1 MPKGS
6 NFKQK
11 KSDTRFRYW
20 IFVLYPESMPDNT
33 FEYLESLR
41 VPVVISPLH
50 CNDVYTIMDE
60 VDDGSGVVAGEFKKS
75 HYHCLF
81 CFDDKTSLKQVKKVL
96 EPLGCKYTERCGCPR
111 AMIRYF
117 IHKDNPQK
125 AQYSKENI
133 KVFSG
138 ADKEVAKAFKI
149 SPEEYGF
156 IYSEFVKLITG
167 SDIREWHTFV
177 NTVLE
182 IAPDKAIFLNRFA
195 FSLQAYIRSR
205 CFGSS
210 KKYD

>member
-6 NFKQK
+6 NLKQK
-11 KSDTRFRYW
+11 KIDTRGRYW
-20 IFVLYPESMPDNT
+20 TFLLYPESMSKNA

-50 CNDVYTIMDE
+50 CNDVYTIFDE
-60 VDDGSGVVAGEFKKS
+60 IDEGSGVASGEVKKS

-81 CFDDKTSLKQVKKVL
+81 CFDDKTSLKQVIKVL
-96 EPLGCKYTERCGCPR
+96 EPLGCKYAERCKSPR

-117 IHKDNPQK
+117 THKDNPQK
-125 AQYSKENI
+125 AQYYKEDI

-149 SPEEYGF
+149 APEEFGF
-156 IYSEFVKLITG
+156 VYTDFVKLITG

-177 NTVLE
+177 NLVLE
-182 IAPDKAIFLNRFA
+182 IFPDKAIFLNRFA
-195 FSLQAYIRSR
+195 YSLQAYIKSR

-210 KKYD
+210 KKYE

>member
-11 KSDTRFRYW
+11 KIDTRGRYW
-20 IFVLYPESMPDNT
+20 TFVLYPESMPKNT

-50 CNDVYTIMDE
+50 CDDFYTIIDE
-60 VDDGSGVVAGEFKKS
+60 ADDDSGVVAGELKKS

-96 EPLGCKYTERCGCPR
+96 EPLGCKYAEQCKSPR

-125 AQYSKENI
+125 AQYSKEDI
-133 KVFSG
+133 KVLSG
-138 ADKEVAKAFKI
+138 SDKEVAKAFKI

-156 IYSEFVKLITG
+156 VYSEFVKLITG

-195 FSLQAYIRSR
+195 FSLQAYIKSRSF
-205 CFGSS
+205 CSS
-210 KKYD
+210 KKSY